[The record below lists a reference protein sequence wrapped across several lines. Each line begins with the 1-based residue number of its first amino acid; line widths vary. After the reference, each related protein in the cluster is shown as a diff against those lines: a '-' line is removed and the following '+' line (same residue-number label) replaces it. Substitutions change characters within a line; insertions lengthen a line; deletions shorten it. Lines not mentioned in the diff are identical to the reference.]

1 MMTNSREKNFK
12 KGISTVQIIVL
23 LIVGYYVW
31 GYIENNYL
39 YKDTPKYL
47 VEFKEAIEDFSEQ
60 KDTVKKTYQEAIEA
74 KEEAKKIKYVFKN
87 ESTKE
92 FIQKWEK
99 AENEVITL
107 KEKFEIYKEETENFI
122 DKLDENLDQIKND
135 EALKSRMKEFSKKKA
150 LLMAKNIIKIEK
162 NIDKLEQ
169 SITKGNNL
177 IVALKTVSSFNLL
190 SEDAKEFD
198 SILSDSSEIFISIDS
213 LVDEGIKV
221 LDDELK

>member
-1 MMTNSREKNFK
+1 MVNKIPLNFK
-12 KGISTVQIIVL
+12 KGISTFQIIIL

-31 GYIENNYL
+31 GYVQDNYI

-47 VEFKEAIEDFSEQ
+47 VDFKNAIKDFSIQ

-74 KEEAKKIKYVFKN
+74 KEEAKKVKYVFKN

-92 FIQKWEK
+92 FIRKWEK
-99 AENEVITL
+99 AQNEVVIL
-107 KEKFEIYKEETENFI
+107 KEKFEIYKEETENFV

-135 EALKSRMKEFSKKKA
+135 EVLKERMKEFSKNKA
-150 LLMAKNIIKIEK
+150 KLMANNIINIERNIEK
-162 NIDKLEQ
+162 LDN

-177 IVALKTVSSFNLL
+177 IVALKTVSSFNVL
-190 SEDAKEFD
+190 SEDAREFD
-198 SILSDSSEIFISIDS
+198 SILNDSSDIFISIDS
-213 LVDEGIKV
+213 LVNKGIKV

>member
-1 MMTNSREKNFK
+1 MENRLPINFK
-12 KGISTVQIIVL
+12 KGISTFQIIIL
-23 LIVGYYVW
+23 LIVCYYIWDYVQDNF
-31 GYIENNYL
+31 I

-47 VEFKEAIEDFSEQ
+47 VEFKNAINDFSTQ

-92 FIQKWEK
+92 FIRKWEK
-99 AENEVITL
+99 SQNEVAIL
-107 KEKFEIYKEETENFI
+107 KEKFEVYKEETENFI
-122 DKLDENLDQIKND
+122 DKLDENLEQIKND
-135 EALKSRMKEFSKKKA
+135 EALKERMKEFSKNKA
-150 LLMAKNIIKIEK
+150 KLMAKNIINIEHNIEK
-162 NIDKLEQ
+162 LDN

-190 SEDAKEFD
+190 SEDAREFD
-198 SILSDSSEIFISIDS
+198 SILNDSSDIFVSIDS
-213 LVDEGIKV
+213 LVSEGIKV

>member
-1 MMTNSREKNFK
+1 MENSFPKNFK
-12 KGISTVQIIVL
+12 KGISTFQIIIL

-31 GYIENNYL
+31 GYVEDNYL

-47 VEFKEAIEDFSEQ
+47 VEFKDAIKDFSEQ
-60 KDTVKKTYQEAIEA
+60 KDTVKKTYKDAIEA
-74 KEEAKKIKYVFKN
+74 KDEAKKVKYVFKN

-92 FIQKWEK
+92 FIRKWETTQ
-99 AENEVITL
+99 NEVVIL
-107 KEKFEIYKEETENFI
+107 KEKFEVYKEETENFV

-135 EALKSRMKEFSKKKA
+135 EALKDRMREFSKKKA
-150 LLMAKNIIKIEK
+150 KLMAKNIIKIEQ
-162 NIDKLEQ
+162 NIEKLDN

-177 IVALKTVSSFNLL
+177 IVALKTVSSFNVLA
-190 SEDAKEFD
+190 DDVKEFD
-198 SILSDSSEIFISIDS
+198 SILNDSSDVFVSIDS

>member
-1 MMTNSREKNFK
+1 MKNNLPKNFK
-12 KGISTVQIIVL
+12 KGISTFQIIIL

-31 GYIENNYL
+31 GYIEDNYL

-47 VEFKEAIEDFSEQ
+47 VEFKEAIKDFSEQ

-92 FIQKWEK
+92 FIRKWET
-99 AENEVITL
+99 AENEVVTL
-107 KEKFEIYKEETENFI
+107 KEKFEVYKDQTENFI

-135 EALKSRMKEFSKKKA
+135 DTLKTRMKEYSKEKA
-150 LLMAKNIIKIEK
+150 LKMAKNIIKIEQ
-162 NIDKLEQ
+162 NIDKLDE

-177 IVALKTVSSFNLL
+177 IVALKTVSSFNVL
-190 SEDAKEFD
+190 SEDVKEFD
-198 SILSDSSEIFISIDS
+198 LLLSDSSDIFISIDS

-221 LDDELK
+221 LDEELK

>member
-1 MMTNSREKNFK
+1 MVNKIPLNFK
-12 KGISTVQIIVL
+12 KGISTFQIIIL

-31 GYIENNYL
+31 GYVQDNYI

-47 VEFKEAIEDFSEQ
+47 VDFKNAIKDFSTQ

-74 KEEAKKIKYVFKN
+74 KEEAKKVKYVFKN

-92 FIQKWEK
+92 FIRKWEK
-99 AENEVITL
+99 AQNEVVIL
-107 KEKFEIYKEETENFI
+107 KEKFEIYKEETENFV

-135 EALKSRMKEFSKKKA
+135 EVLKERMKEFSKNKA
-150 LLMAKNIIKIEK
+150 KLMANNIINIERNIEK
-162 NIDKLEQ
+162 LDN

-177 IVALKTVSSFNLL
+177 IVALKTVSSFNVL
-190 SEDAKEFD
+190 SEDAREFD
-198 SILSDSSEIFISIDS
+198 SILNDSSDIFISIDS
-213 LVDEGIKV
+213 LVNEGIKV